1 MAIYNL
7 TTSIG
12 SRAGGASASAK
23 FDYLAREGK
32 YAGDGDELREKESG
46 NLPAWAA
53 ESPRDYWRAADE
65 HERANG
71 RLYRHV
77 HVALPKELDAGEQR
91 ALARRLA
98 QDLTAAERLPYTLA
112 VHEGEG
118 RNPHAHI
125 MWSERRGDGH
135 DRSAETWFKRA
146 NSKEPARGGAKKSRA
161 GTSRDWLSNLREQW
175 ADRVNDALTRAA
187 RRERVDHRSL
197 AVRAAELLDARDRT
211 QDELLKQALGDRAA
225 ELSREPNVHL
235 GPAAAA
241 AVERDTQGQP
251 PMRQLEAAA
260 DVEVRNRAWAAFE
273 RGYRQLRDEL
283 ASLARELR
291 DLADRLPYVRHRAA
305 HHQALRRDGLLAAKR
320 FVSYQPEL
328 GGYLQSDG
336 LASGSVSRPTFSRE
350 RPERRDGPTRRH
362 DHDRDDDRTRW

>member
-7 TTSIG
+7 TTSNG
-12 SRAGGASASAK
+12 SRGGGASAAAK

-53 ESPRDYWRAADE
+53 ESPRDYWIAADE

-77 HVALPKELDAGEQR
+77 HAALPQELDAGEQR
-91 ALARRLA
+91 ELARRLA

-112 VHEGEG
+112 VHEGAG
-118 RNPHAHI
+118 RNPHVHI
-125 MWSERRGDGH
+125 MWSERGNDGH

-161 GTSRDWLSNLREQW
+161 GTSRDWLSNVREQW
-175 ADRVNDALTRAA
+175 ADRVNDALARAG
-187 RRERVDHRSL
+187 REERVDHRSL
-197 AVRAAELLDARDRT
+197 AVRAAEALARG
-211 QDELLKQALGDRAA
+211 DEDRAA

-235 GPAAAA
+235 GPAAAQ

-251 PMRQLEAAA
+251 PMRKLEAAA
-260 DVEVRNRAWAAFE
+260 DVARRNGAWAAFE

-291 DLADRLPYVRHRAA
+291 DLAERLPYALHRAA

-320 FVSYQPEL
+320 FVSYRPEL

-336 LASGSVSRPTFSRE
+336 LASGSVSRATFSRE
-350 RPERRDGPTRRH
+350 RPERRREDRGRGPTKH
-362 DHDRDDDRTRW
+362 DRDRDDDRTRW